1 MFWRALMLTLYSNKQ
16 NKLTLKKF
24 QVTWK
29 SIYWTSEKGINTIS
43 FCLYVYLYDSIWWC
57 QKEVWSSRVNI
68 FSQFLSISKC
78 FSRCAFRGRNC
89 IIMTQRKK
97 TTPGRW
103 WLQVPET
110 TSPYGRCRQH
120 SRATA
125 ESWLGKPTSVLCL
138 TLLTSQFSI
147 SQHIKETGVRV
158 DCKFVVPYDWWYIKT
173 YKTYKHRN
181 KCIKV

>member
-1 MFWRALMLTLYSNKQ
+1 MNRTKKTSVIVNMLRHVLKLTLYLNKE
-16 NKLTLKKF
+16 NKFTVKMY
-24 QVTWK
+24 QATWK
-29 SIYWTSEKGINTIS
+29 AIYWTSEKGINKVS
-43 FCLYVYLYDSIWWC
+43 FYLSIYMLSIWWC

-68 FSQFLSISKC
+68 FSWLPISKC

-138 TLLTSQFSI
+138 TLLTSQCSI

-158 DCKFVVPYDWWYIKT
+158 DCKFVFPVIPYYWW
-173 YKTYKHRN
+173 
-181 KCIKV
+181 